1 MSQAKRKVV
10 LVTGAGAGI
19 GRATAR
25 RLASDGFCVVASDID
40 LAAVTTLADDI
51 RADGGEAHAHQQN
64 VADENEWRSTV
75 NHIVQTFGALHG
87 LVNNAGVAT
96 ICSIEE
102 ETLSGWRRTQA
113 INADG
118 VFLGCREVIKA
129 MKQHGGVIVNVSS
142 IEGIV
147 GDPMLPA
154 YNASKGAVRALTK
167 SVALYCAANNFS
179 IRVNS
184 IHPGYV
190 TTPLVANAL
199 AALDGASA
207 EAFTAG
213 VMAKIPMGRM
223 AEPEEIASGIRFL
236 ISDESSY
243 MTGAELI
250 MDGGYTAA

>member
-1 MSQAKRKVV
+1 MTKKEQQVA

-19 GRATAR
+19 GRATAIA
-25 RLASDGFCVVASDID
+25 LAANGFCVVASDID
-40 LAAVTTLADDI
+40 IDAATAVVDQIKAQ
-51 RADGGEAHAHQQN
+51 GGVAHALRLD
-64 VADENEWRSTV
+64 VVDEAAWRDTIDQ
-75 NHIVQTFGALHG
+75 IVETHGGLHALI
-87 LVNNAGVAT
+87 NNAGIAT
-96 ICSIEE
+96 ICGIEDE
-102 ETLSGWRRTQA
+102 SLEGWRRTQS
-113 INADG
+113 INADA
-118 VFLGCREVIKA
+118 VFLGCRAAISA
-129 MKQHGGVIVNVSS
+129 MKHCGGVIVNVSS

-154 YNASKGAVRALTK
+154 YNASKGSVRALTK
-167 SVALYCAANNFS
+167 SVALYCARQDFP

-190 TTPLVANAL
+190 ATPLVSNAL
-199 AALDGASA
+199 AELETSA
-207 EAFTAG
+207 ADEFTAS

-236 ISDESSY
+236 VSEESSY